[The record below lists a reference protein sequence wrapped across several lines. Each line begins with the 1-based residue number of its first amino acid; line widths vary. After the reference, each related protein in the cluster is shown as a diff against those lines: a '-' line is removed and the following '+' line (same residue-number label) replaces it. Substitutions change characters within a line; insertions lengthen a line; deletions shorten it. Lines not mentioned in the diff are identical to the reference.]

1 MVVKEK
7 QKRHW
12 TLDFP
17 PQAAFEQQKSP
28 SVGSGRPQFNPNALV
43 SGVSQIGATS
53 ARIDGDY
60 RDGNCSGDRLRP
72 IPVPSLF
79 ANVEMMSYTWGTCGS
94 FFFADPNLL

>member
-28 SVGSGRPQFNPNALV
+28 SVGSGRPQFNPNASV
-43 SGVSQIGATS
+43 
-53 ARIDGDY
+53 
-60 RDGNCSGDRLRP
+60 
-72 IPVPSLF
+72 
-79 ANVEMMSYTWGTCGS
+79 
-94 FFFADPNLL
+94 